1 MKTTSVLVAASCIAS
16 ASAGIIGDTL
26 CQGKFQTYLYGS
38 MASSAYLSCLEKT
51 GVSPATTSP
60 SDADLQN
67 VLAEPVCTK
76 WWDGVVSDVKGISP
90 PCDITGPDGTTFNT
104 TSFPWTIKTL
114 FQFVKQNAANITTTV
129 VPLLAI
135 RLLLLAPTSG
145 GAITAVPASALPAV
159 PAVTAT
165 VAPAVTPK
173 SDAFTV
179 GVATTAIV
187 VMTMMA

>member
-1 MKTTSVLVAASCIAS
+1 MKTTSVLVAASCLAS

-26 CQGKFQTYLYGS
+26 CQGKFQTYLYDRRLPRDRV
-38 MASSAYLSCLEKT
+38 ALRRRLAK
-51 GVSPATTSP
+51 
-60 SDADLQN
+60 

-104 TSFPWTIKTL
+104 ASFPWTIKTL
-114 FQFVKQNAANITTTV
+114 FQFAKQNAANITTTV
-129 VPLLAI
+129 APSAASNTTAASGAATTK
-135 RLLLLAPTSG
+135 APTSG
-145 GAITAVPASALPAV
+145 GAVTAVPASAVTAV

-165 VAPAVTPK
+165 VAPVVTPK
-173 SDAFTV
+173 SDAFTA

-187 VMTMMA
+187 VMAMMA

>member
-1 MKTTSVLVAASCIAS
+1 MKTTSVLVAASCLAS

-51 GVSPATTSP
+51 G
-60 SDADLQN
+60 
-67 VLAEPVCTK
+67 

-104 TSFPWTIKTL
+104 ASFPWTIKTL
-114 FQFVKQNAANITTTV
+114 FQFAKQNAANITTTV
-129 VPLLAI
+129 APSAASNTTAASGAATTK
-135 RLLLLAPTSG
+135 APTSG
-145 GAITAVPASALPAV
+145 GAVTAVPASAVTAV

-165 VAPAVTPK
+165 VAPVVTPK
-173 SDAFTV
+173 SDAFTA

-187 VMTMMA
+187 VMAMMA